1 MLLASHEFKQSPH
14 KVNGAPWHKECHATS
29 KQATAVKRG
38 GAAAAGPRIT
48 AGKGGGNGDGAGG
61 TSKPADRASAL
72 RAVTGARAGGRGA
85 GGGQGRGRSVGRS
98 SVQGRSVASARV
110 ATLGLAMDYASLE

>member
-1 MLLASHEFKQSPH
+1 M
-14 KVNGAPWHKECHATS
+14 NGAPWHKECHATS

-38 GAAAAGPRIT
+38 GAAAAAGPQIT
-48 AGKGGGNGDGAGG
+48 AGKGGGNGNGADGA
-61 TSKPADRASAL
+61 SKPADRASAL

-85 GGGQGRGRSVGRS
+85 GQGRGRSVGRS
-98 SVQGRSVASARV
+98 SVGRSVASARV